1 MKLSELRSGTEGDA
15 QLALFQEVEK
25 LLGRAN
31 QSARSL
37 SYQLSPPVLH
47 ELGLI
52 PALEWLGEEMKRL
65 YRFDVKVEN
74 DSHDKSLDE
83 RTRVILFRAVR
94 ELLVNVAKHAG
105 VHRAQVRIR
114 RKGDQII
121 VRVED
126 HGVGFDPKVVHDPK
140 KTRGLGLFSIR
151 ERLDYLGGSMEIYSA
166 IGKKTA
172 VTLIAPVVMEQQGAA
187 EIKS

>member
-1 MKLSELRSGTEGDA
+1 MFLEIETLLS
-15 QLALFQEVEK
+15 Q
-25 LLGRAN
+25 AN

-37 SYQLSPPVLH
+37 SYQLSPPILH

-65 YRFDVKVEN
+65 YRLDVTLKD
-74 DSHDKSLDE
+74 DSHAKPLDE

-105 VHRAQVRIR
+105 VRRADVRIQHE
-114 RKGDQII
+114 GDHVV

-126 HGVGFDPKVVHDPK
+126 HGAGFDPKIVYDPK

-151 ERLDYLGGSMEIYSA
+151 ERLNYLGGSVGIHSA
-166 IGKKTA
+166 IGKKTTI
-172 VTLIAPVVMEQQGAA
+172 TLTMPVLTEPQRPVEAQ
-187 EIKS
+187 S